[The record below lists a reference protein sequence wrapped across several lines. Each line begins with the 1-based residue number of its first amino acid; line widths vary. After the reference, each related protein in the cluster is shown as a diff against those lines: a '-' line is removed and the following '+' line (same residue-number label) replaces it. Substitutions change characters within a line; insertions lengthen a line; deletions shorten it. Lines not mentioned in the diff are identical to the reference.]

1 MDALKRGQRY
11 DRAGE
16 KNSLKVLEEVFPEA
30 NRAAQIDLGVVEIPL
45 DRIVG
50 TYARGRNGAFAGNFM
65 PLLGPNSEFGQ
76 KWVALCMA
84 HLGDTGITDPI
95 LCFEYMG
102 MFYVREGNKRV
113 SVMKYFDAATISGRV
128 TRLMPPHSDDPAVL
142 ANEEF
147 IRFYQ
152 LSGSYAALFR
162 KPGCYER
169 LQAAMGFAPDHAWS
183 KEERSHF
190 ASVISRMQAVCD
202 SGLMPTVDETS
213 ASDALLTYLGVYP
226 YAELDDVSDAELK
239 KRLTALLPQLRFI
252 AQDEPVAVSTEP
264 EIPEQSVI
272 SRIISGI
279 AKSVLQVAFIHAADP
294 KRSRWSLG
302 HEEGR
307 LYLEKVL
314 GDQVKTTSAVAA
326 PGEAYEAMEQAVAG
340 GAQVVFVTAPTLLAE
355 ARRLAAAHPG
365 LKVLVCALSVPYGGI
380 RTYYSRIYEGKFIT
394 GAIAGALSHG
404 HPIGYIA
411 RYPILGTPASIN
423 AFALGA
429 RMTDPEA
436 KIILKWSCLP
446 GQPVQ
451 ELLDSHVRA
460 LSGHEAAVAEDM
472 RDGLDWSTCLIDEGG
487 AVRPLAS
494 VCWDWGQQYEQLI
507 RSIRSGGWESDDP
520 ANESA
525 VSYWWGMSSG
535 VVDVRLAD
543 TVPAGVRKLAEILQR
558 DIRMSI
564 LNPFDQ
570 VITDQ
575 EGRIHSPEDHW
586 MNPEALMRMSWLC
599 DNVEGRIPTVDE
611 VLPRSQET
619 TRLLSLQP

>member
-1 MDALKRGQRY
+1 MPILEY
-11 DRAGE
+11 DRTAAVAYARKWAMLRNPAYYDFQLLGGDCTNFASQCIYAGAGVM
-16 KNSLKVLEEVFPEA
+16 NFTPDTGWYYLSLS
-30 NRAAQIDLGVVEIPL
+30 NRAPAWTGVEFLYHFMMHNRGAGPFAREVPERETLPGDVVQL
-45 DRIVG
+45 ADRG
-50 TYARGRNGAFAGNFM
+50 
-65 PLLGPNSEFGQ
+65 
-76 KWVALCMA
+76 
-84 HLGDTGITDPI
+84 GDWYHT
-95 LCFEYMG
+95 L
-102 MFYVREGNKRV
+102 
-113 SVMKYFDAATISGRV
+113 
-128 TRLMPPHSDDPAVL
+128 
-142 ANEEF
+142 
-147 IRFYQ
+147 
-152 LSGSYAALFR
+152 
-162 KPGCYER
+162 
-169 LQAAMGFAPDHAWS
+169 
-183 KEERSHF
+183 
-190 ASVISRMQAVCD
+190 VI
-202 SGLMPTVDETS
+202 
-213 ASDALLTYLGVYP
+213 
-226 YAELDDVSDAELK
+226 
-239 KRLTALLPQLRFI
+239 
-252 AQDEPVAVSTEP
+252 VSTEP

-307 LYLEKVL
+307 LYLEKAL
-314 GDQVKTTSAVAA
+314 GDQVKTTSAIAA

-535 VVDVRLAD
+535 VVDLRLAD
-543 TVPAGVRKLAEILQR
+543 TVPTGVRKLAEILQR
-558 DIRMSI
+558 DIRMSL